1 MSVAQMQISQFKEKE
16 ITVRSDKA
24 EKEWNKG
31 NILSDFCRW
40 ETETWLTKV
49 KLVSVNWK
57 LTISEVNRRAEA
69 LKFPAHIC
77 PS

>member
-69 LKFPAHIC
+69 LKFPAHNC

>member
-24 EKEWNKG
+24 EEEWNKG

-40 ETETWLTKV
+40 EIETWLTKV